1 MLARVRLA
9 DRRED
14 CAIDGSERGDA
25 AFDPGSGW
33 LVERWTFACSI
44 G

>member
-9 DRRED
+9 DSYEAS
-14 CAIDGSERGDA
+14 AIDGSERGEA
-25 AFDPGSGW
+25 AFDPASGW
-33 LVERWTFACSI
+33 LLERWTFACSI